1 MSLAWSVGP
10 GKYQHIEISGR
21 KKLEILADFIKNN
34 ITAAAIVGH

>member
-1 MSLAWSVGP
+1 MNCQRPAIAVPVSAENSA
-10 GKYQHIEISGR
+10 I